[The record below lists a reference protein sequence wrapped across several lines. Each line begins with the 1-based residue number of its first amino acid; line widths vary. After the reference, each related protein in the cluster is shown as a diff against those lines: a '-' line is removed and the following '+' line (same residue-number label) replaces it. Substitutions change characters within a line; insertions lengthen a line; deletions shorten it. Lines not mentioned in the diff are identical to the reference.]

1 MKILYLGLGEFG
13 SLPEHYHQVSHLRAR
28 GHLVSYIGFSSREDI
43 VGEKDGVLHLRY
55 SGPLRSR
62 IRLFSTVRCFLQDCR
77 PDAVVV
83 PYFKGC
89 SVFTLFI
96 RSAILD
102 IRTVSVHE
110 WRPVRVVE
118 NILIRLESWLFSRG
132 FVVSEE
138 LRRELRISDAFVL
151 SPQGAQKPK
160 EIVAKSWSRLR
171 LLYVG
176 TLHNRRLHEFVQG
189 LAIYVSADGIG
200 IIDEFIIIGHGSGSD
215 RQRLVASI
223 EAAGLSIVKFVGEI
237 RHPNLQPF
245 LDRGN
250 VGVSYVP
257 VTPYFNLQPVTKTS
271 EYRLNGMAVLATN
284 TVGNKKVIRDEDGV
298 IHGDNPNAVAQ
309 ALREL
314 VRRRDLFKSS
324 EIQQRALPECWEEIV
339 STVVEPA
346 MLSFAKMK
354 DHNS

>member
-1 MKILYLGLGEFG
+1 
-13 SLPEHYHQVSHLRAR
+13 
-28 GHLVSYIGFSSREDI
+28 
-43 VGEKDGVLHLRY
+43 
-55 SGPLRSR
+55 
-62 IRLFSTVRCFLQDCR
+62 
-77 PDAVVV
+77 
-83 PYFKGC
+83 
-89 SVFTLFI
+89 
-96 RSAILD
+96 
-102 IRTVSVHE
+102 
-110 WRPVRVVE
+110 VE